1 MRIVQI
7 TDTHLSPAKSH
18 FNSNWSPL
26 VAWVEQ
32 QKPDL
37 IIHTGDLTVDG
48 ADVETDLIF
57 CRDRIAELP
66 APVLSLPG
74 NHDIGH
80 LPGSHQ
86 PVNPL
91 RLARW
96 RTHFGPDYWAKDFGN
111 WRIIGLNS
119 LIIGANSVEEE
130 GQFQWLEAELNNS
143 DGKPVAV
150 FAHKPV
156 FVDAPNEGDTGY
168 WGISPAP
175 RQRLYDLFKAHN
187 VKLHASGHLHRAW
200 EGTADGISYIWAPA
214 AAFIVGPMER
224 DLPGERILGA
234 AIHELGE
241 TVTSEIVRIE
251 ELTPYVIDDVVH
263 EVYPQHTG
271 DGEAEELIAE
281 ASQ

>member
-7 TDTHLSPAKSH
+7 TDSHLSPAKSH

-26 VAWVEQ
+26 VAWLEQ

-96 RTHFGPDYWAKDFGN
+96 RTHFGPDYWAKDFGD

-119 LIIGANSVEEE
+119 LIIGADSTEEE
-130 GQFQWLEAELNNS
+130 EQFQWLEAELNNS

-200 EGTADGISYIWAPA
+200 SGDAFGTNYVWAPA

-263 EVYPQHTG
+263 EVYPHHTG
-271 DGEAEELIAE
+271 DGEADELVAE